1 MLAVWACRFLRR
13 TRGQAQWT
21 EASPD
26 MSQEHLLESRYRI
39 ALESAQIGI
48 WTWSRASG
56 FIVWDDNARSMLG
69 LDPGV
74 RFSLADFEALAHPQ
88 DRDQLRD
95 AIARALAPD
104 GNGTLALETRFL
116 VASGS
121 IRWLSLYGRAE
132 FHDGVA
138 DRICGAVR
146 DITASRSWEAQSG
159 HLEARLSAIVS
170 IAADAIISLD
180 SEQRITL
187 FNDGAERLFAYRRD
201 EVLGQQLDMLIP
213 ERYRAAHGEHIRRFG
228 ADGNVSRSM
237 GQRSEIFARR
247 KGGGEFPAEA
257 SISHIDIDGERIY
270 TVVLRDV
277 SERKRALD
285 MLALSRTE
293 LEARVAERTAE
304 LQAEMKRREDTQAQ
318 LVRTQRMEAFGQ
330 LTGGVAHDFN
340 NLLTVI
346 TGNLELIEMRL
357 EDEKLRTLLKRA
369 HDAAE
374 MGARLTSRLLTF
386 ARRRQFSPSPLN
398 LNEQVMGMVDLLRR
412 TLGEDIDLNA
422 KLAPRLWTVRADP
435 SEVENAVLNLAI
447 NARDAMPKGG
457 RLLIETANVTAEQGQ
472 IGTIDR
478 LPAGDYVRL
487 SVSDTGTGMTGDVL
501 AHAFEPFFTTKQPGR
516 GTGLGLSTIYGF
528 VRQSDGTATIYSEPD
543 LGTTVTLY
551 LPRTDDDAPAVPEL
565 RDDHVPLARGETLLL
580 VEDNAEVREVTRQRL
595 EILGYRVLEASNGAT
610 ALATLAIGTQVHIVF
625 SDVVM
630 AGGLSGFDVARE
642 VRQRWPTTRILLT
655 SGYPDDI
662 LRGQSTEMQDL
673 RILRKPYNRLELAK
687 ALRDVL
693 DA

>member
-1 MLAVWACRFLRR
+1 
-13 TRGQAQWT
+13 
-21 EASPD
+21 
-26 MSQEHLLESRYRI
+26 MSQEHPLESRYRI

-56 FIVWDDNARSMLG
+56 FIVWDDQARSMLG
-69 LDPGV
+69 FAPEV
-74 RFSLADFEALAHPQ
+74 RLSLGELAALAHPQ
-88 DRDQLRD
+88 DRSQLSE
-95 AIARALAPD
+95 ALRAALDPSGD
-104 GNGTLALETRFL
+104 GTLAVDVRFL
-116 VASGS
+116 AEQGGM
-121 IRWLSLYGRAE
+121 RWLSLYGRSE
-132 FHDGVA
+132 FHDGVVA
-138 DRICGAVR
+138 RICGAVR
-146 DITASRSWEAQSG
+146 DVTTSRSLEAQSWQ
-159 HLEARLSAIVS
+159 LEARLSAIVS

-187 FNDGAERLFAYRRD
+187 FNDGAERLFGYRRD
-201 EVLGQQLDMLIP
+201 EVVGQHLEMLIP
-213 ERYRAAHGEHIRRFG
+213 ERYRAAHGEHIQRFG
-228 ADGNVSRSM
+228 AGGNVARSM
-237 GQRSEIFARR
+237 GQRREIFARR
-247 KGGGEFPAEA
+247 KDGEEFPAEA
-257 SISHIDIDGERIY
+257 SISHIEIEGERIY

-277 SERKRALD
+277 SERKRTLD
-285 MLALSRTE
+285 MLTLSRTE

-478 LPAGDYVRL
+478 LPAGAYVRL
-487 SVSDTGTGMTGDVL
+487 SVSDTGTGMSEDVL

-528 VRQSDGTATIYSEPD
+528 VRQSGGTATIYSEPD

-551 LPRTDDDAPAVPEL
+551 LPRTDDAAPAAAEL
-565 RDDHVPLARGETLLL
+565 RDDHVPLARGEAVLL

-595 EILGYRVLEASNGAT
+595 EILGYRVLEASNGGA
-610 ALATLAIGTQVHIVF
+610 ALALLAGGTTVDIVF

-642 VRQRWPTTRILLT
+642 VRQRWAATRVLLT

-662 LRGQSTEMQDL
+662 LRGQSAEMQDL
-673 RILRKPYNRLELAK
+673 RILRKPYSRLELAK
-687 ALRDVL
+687 TLRDVL

>member
-1 MLAVWACRFLRR
+1 
-13 TRGQAQWT
+13 
-21 EASPD
+21 
-26 MSQEHLLESRYRI
+26 MSQEHPLESRYRV

-56 FIVWDDNARSMLG
+56 LIVWDDQARAMLG
-69 LDPGV
+69 VSPEARL
-74 RFSLADFEALAHPQ
+74 SIADLEALAHPQ
-88 DRDQLRD
+88 DRDQLRG
-95 AIARALAPD
+95 ALARALDPLGD
-104 GNGTLALETRFL
+104 GTLALDTRFRAADGT
-116 VASGS
+116 VC
-121 IRWLSLYGRAE
+121 WLSLYGRAE
-132 FHDGVA
+132 LHDGVV
-138 DRICGAVR
+138 DRVCGAVR
-146 DITASRSWEAQSG
+146 DVTTSRSLEVQSG
-159 HLEARLSAIVS
+159 QLEARLSAIVS

-180 SEQRITL
+180 SAQRITL
-187 FNDGAERLFAYRRD
+187 FNDGAERLFGHQRHH
-201 EVLGQQLDMLIP
+201 VIGQPLDVLIP
-213 ERYRAAHGEHIRRFG
+213 ERYRAAHAGHVHRFG
-228 ADGNVSRSM
+228 GGGNVARSM

-247 KGGGEFPAEA
+247 KDGTEFPAEA
-257 SISHIDIDGERIY
+257 SISHIEIDGERIY

-277 SERKRALD
+277 SERKRTLD
-285 MLALSRTE
+285 MLSLSRSE

-346 TGNLELIEMRL
+346 TGNLELLEMRL
-357 EDEKLRTLLKRA
+357 EDEKQKALLKRA

-386 ARRRQFSPSPLN
+386 ARRRQFSPAPLN

-457 RLLIETANVTAEQGQ
+457 RLLIETANVTAEAGQ
-472 IGTIDR
+472 IGTIER
-478 LPAGDYVRL
+478 LPAGAYVRL
-487 SVSDTGTGMTGDVL
+487 SVSDTGTGMPSDVL

-528 VRQSDGTATIYSEPD
+528 VRQSGGTATIYSELS

-551 LPRTDDDAPAVPEL
+551 LPRTDDSAPTVTEI

-580 VEDNAEVREVTRQRL
+580 VEDNTEVREVTRQRL
-595 EILGYRVLEASNGAT
+595 EMLGYRVIEAPHGAA
-610 ALATLAIGTQVHIVF
+610 ALATLATGVEVDLVF

-630 AGGLSGFDVARE
+630 AGGLSGFDVARAT
-642 VRQRWPTTRILLT
+642 RQRWPEARLLLT

-662 LRGQSTEMQDL
+662 LRDQGAEMQDL
-673 RILRKPYNRLELAK
+673 RILRKPYNRLELAT
-687 ALRDVL
+687 ALRDIL
-693 DA
+693 DG

>member
-1 MLAVWACRFLRR
+1 
-13 TRGQAQWT
+13 
-21 EASPD
+21 
-26 MSQEHLLESRYRI
+26 MSQEHPLESRYKV
-39 ALESAQIGI
+39 ALEFAQIGI
-48 WTWSRASG
+48 WTWSRAFG
-56 FIVWDDNARSMLG
+56 FIVWDDQARAMLG
-69 LDPGV
+69 VAPEARL
-74 RFSLADFEALAHPQ
+74 SLSDLAAQAHPQ
-88 DRDQLRD
+88 DRSQLD
-95 AIARALAPD
+95 DALAKALDPSGD
-104 GNGTLALETRFL
+104 GSLALDVRFL
-116 VASGS
+116 AAEGGV
-121 IRWLSLYGRAE
+121 RWLSLYGRAE
-132 FHDGVA
+132 IHSGVV

-146 DITASRSWEAQSG
+146 DITASRSLEAQSG

-187 FNDGAERLFAYRRD
+187 FNDGAERLFGYQRD
-201 EVLGQQLDMLIP
+201 EVLGQHLDVLMP
-213 ERYRAAHGEHIRRFG
+213 VRYRARHGEHVRNFG
-228 ADGNVSRSM
+228 ANGNVARPM
-237 GQRSEIFARR
+237 GQRSEIFAQR
-247 KGGGEFPAEA
+247 KDCEEFPAEA
-257 SISHIDIDGERIY
+257 SISHIEIDGERIY

-277 SERKRALD
+277 SERKRTLD
-285 MLALSRTE
+285 MLSLSRSE

-304 LQAEMKRREDTQAQ
+304 LQAEMKRREETQAQ

-346 TGNLELIEMRL
+346 TGNLELLEMRL
-357 EDEKLRTLLKRA
+357 EDERQKALLKRA

-386 ARRRQFSPSPLN
+386 ARRRQFSPAPLN
-398 LNEQVMGMVDLLRR
+398 LNEQVMSMVDLLRR
-412 TLGEDIDLNA
+412 TLGEDVDLNA
-422 KLAPRLWTVRADP
+422 RLAPRLWTVRADP

-457 RLLIETANVTAEQGQ
+457 RLLIETANVTAEEGQ

-478 LPAGDYVRL
+478 LPAGSYVRL
-487 SVSDTGTGMTGDVL
+487 SVSDTGSGMPGEVL
-501 AHAFEPFFTTKQPGR
+501 VHAFEPFFTTKQPGR

-528 VRQSDGTATIYSEPD
+528 VRQSGGTATIYSEEG

-551 LPRTDDDAPAVPEL
+551 LPRTDDSTPAVAAI
-565 RDDHVPLARGETLLL
+565 RDDNVPLAQGETVLL
-580 VEDNAEVREVTRQRL
+580 VEDNTEVREVTRQRL
-595 EILGYRVLEASNGAT
+595 EILGYHVLEASNGPA
-610 ALATLAIGTQVHIVF
+610 ALATLASGVTVDLVF

-642 VRQRWPTTRILLT
+642 TRQRWPGTRLMLT

-662 LRGQSTEMQDL
+662 LREQGAEMQDL
-673 RILRKPYNRLELAK
+673 RILRKPYSRRELAE

-693 DA
+693 SG